1 MTKNECRKCIQKERN
16 NNNMRI
22 GIIGT
27 GRIAARFADT
37 ALTGVD
43 SAYISCVYNPRE
55 ESAVR
60 FIQQHN
66 IQACTTDWDEFVDN
80 IDAAYVA
87 SPHETH
93 YEYSRKLLLKGKHV
107 LCEKP
112 AALMKK
118 QVMEL
123 IDIAHDKGLVYMEA
137 IKTAYCPGYKALIQ
151 IAESGRIGRIVEVEA
166 AFSRLTP
173 LNTREYK
180 DEDCNGSFLEFG
192 SYTLLPV
199 LRLLGCEYDDVTFR
213 TVRAQNGVDA
223 YTKAFIEYKD
233 RDKTGC
239 VDKTAIV
246 KTGLAAKTEGQLVIT
261 GTNGYILA
269 KSPWWLT
276 KEFEVRYEDPGK
288 IERYKFEYE
297 GTGLCYEV
305 REFLSRIKY
314 ADANNE
320 TCIYSGSEDIS
331 IAMAG
336 IIEQFTN
343 WNTPLYKDMHNQ
355 FLKTG
360 KNKAM
365 PKIWAHRGCC
375 TLYPENTLEA
385 FNAAAMLEG
394 LTGIELDIQLTADG
408 EMVVFHDENLK
419 RVTHIDRN
427 VRSCTLAEIKSI
439 AIPANDGKYCNI
451 PTLEEVLVMMKPYC
465 ESRGILINIELK
477 TSVIRYDGIESKAY
491 ELVRKYG
498 MEQYIVWSSFLAE
511 SVDIIKRI
519 DSNAK
524 TAVLAMSL
532 EECISMARATHA
544 DALHPY
550 IGGLVYA
557 LPQDM
562 QGMPVRAWNGDEPF
576 FNDGRP
582 LKEAHLEEY
591 RYYGATDIF
600 TNIPERYV

>member
-1 MTKNECRKCIQKERN
+1 
-16 NNNMRI
+16 MRI

-37 ALTGVD
+37 ALTGIE
-43 SAYISCVYNPRE
+43 STYISCVYNPRE
-55 ESAVR
+55 ESALR

-66 IQACTTDWDEFVDN
+66 IQACTADWDEFVDN

-93 YEYSRKLLLKGKHV
+93 YEYSRKLLLSGKHV

-112 AALMKK
+112 AALKK
-118 QVMEL
+118 EQVREL
-123 IDIAHDKGLVYMEA
+123 IDIAQNNQLVYMEA
-137 IKTAYCPGYKALIQ
+137 LKTAYCPGYKALIQ

-180 DEDCNGSFLEFG
+180 DDDCNGSFLEFG

-199 LRLLGCEYDDVTFR
+199 LTLLGCEYDDVTFR

-233 RDKTGC
+233 EYI
-239 VDKTAIV
+239 DKTAIV
-246 KTGLAAKTEGQLVIT
+246 KTGLGAKTEGQLVVT

-276 KEFEVRYEDPGK
+276 KEFEVRYENPGK
-288 IERYKFEYE
+288 IERYRFGYE

-305 REFLSRIKY
+305 REFVHRIK
-314 ADANNE
+314 NNDKK
-320 TCIYSGSEDIS
+320 TVDISDNIS

-336 IIEQFTN
+336 VMERFTD
-343 WNTPLYKDMHNQ
+343 WNTPIYKDRHDQ
-355 FLKTG
+355 FLATG

-365 PKIWAHRGCC
+365 PKIWANRGCC

-385 FNAAAMLEG
+385 FRAAAELDG
-394 LTGIELDIQLTADG
+394 ITGIELDIQLTSDG
-408 EMVVFHDENLK
+408 EMVVFHDENLR

-427 VRSCTLAEIKSI
+427 VRGCTLAEIKNI
-439 AIPANDGKYCNI
+439 AIPANDGKYCSI

-491 ELVRKYG
+491 EIVRKYG

-511 SVDIIKRI
+511 SVDIIKKI
-519 DSNAK
+519 DRDAK
-524 TAVLAMSL
+524 TAVLAMSI
-532 EECISMARATHA
+532 EECISMARDTAA

>member
-1 MTKNECRKCIQKERN
+1 
-16 NNNMRI
+16 MRI

-37 ALTGVD
+37 ALTGIE
-43 SAYISCVYNPRE
+43 STYISCVYNPRE

-66 IQACTTDWDEFVDN
+66 IQACTADWDEFVDN

-93 YEYSRKLLLKGKHV
+93 YEYSRKLLLSGKHV

-112 AALMKK
+112 AALKK
-118 QVMEL
+118 EQVREL
-123 IDIAHDKGLVYMEA
+123 IDIAQNNQLVYMEA
-137 IKTAYCPGYKALIQ
+137 LKTAYCPGYKALIK

-180 DEDCNGSFLEFG
+180 DDDCNGSFFEFG

-199 LRLLGCEYDDVTFR
+199 LTLLGCEYDDVTFR

-233 RDKTGC
+233 EYI
-239 VDKTAIV
+239 DKTAIV
-246 KTGLAAKTEGQLVIT
+246 KTGLGAKTEGQLVVT

-276 KEFEVRYEDPGK
+276 KEFEVRYENPGK
-288 IERYKFEYE
+288 IERYRFGYE

-305 REFLSRIKY
+305 REFVHRIK
-314 ADANNE
+314 NNDKK
-320 TCIYSGSEDIS
+320 TVDISDNIS

-336 IIEQFTN
+336 VMERFTD
-343 WNTPLYKDMHNQ
+343 WNTPIYKDRHNQ
-355 FLKTG
+355 FLATG

-385 FNAAAMLEG
+385 FRAAAELDG
-394 LTGIELDIQLTADG
+394 ITGIELDIQLTSDG
-408 EMVVFHDENLK
+408 EMVVFHDENLR

-427 VRSCTLAEIKSI
+427 VRGCTLAEIKNI
-439 AIPANDGKYCNI
+439 AIPANDGKYCSI

-491 ELVRKYG
+491 EIVRKYG

-511 SVDIIKRI
+511 SVDIIKKI
-519 DSNAK
+519 DRDAK
-524 TAVLAMSL
+524 TAVLAMSI
-532 EECISMARATHA
+532 EECISMARDTAA

-600 TNIPERYV
+600 TNIPEKYV

>member
-1 MTKNECRKCIQKERN
+1 MV
-16 NNNMRI
+16 NMRI

-37 ALTGVD
+37 ALTGIE
-43 SAYISCVYNPRE
+43 STYISCVYNPRE
-55 ESAVR
+55 ESALR

-66 IQACTTDWDEFVDN
+66 IQACTADWDEFVDN

-93 YEYSRKLLLKGKHV
+93 YEYSRKLLLSRKHV

-112 AALMKK
+112 AALKK
-118 QVMEL
+118 EQVREL
-123 IDIAHDKGLVYMEA
+123 IDIAQNNQLVYMEA
-137 IKTAYCPGYKALIQ
+137 LKTAYCPGYKALIQ

-180 DEDCNGSFLEFG
+180 DDDCNGSFLEFG

-199 LRLLGCEYDDVTFR
+199 LTLLGCEYDDVTFR

-233 RDKTGC
+233 EYI
-239 VDKTAIV
+239 DKTAIV
-246 KTGLAAKTEGQLVIT
+246 KTGLGAKTEGQLVVT

-276 KEFEVRYEDPGK
+276 KEFEVRYENPGK
-288 IERYKFEYE
+288 IERYRFGYE

-305 REFLSRIKY
+305 REFVHRIKN
-314 ADANNE
+314 DDKKTVDISDN
-320 TCIYSGSEDIS
+320 IS

-336 IIEQFTN
+336 VMERFTD
-343 WNTPLYKDMHNQ
+343 WNTPIYKDRHDQ
-355 FLKTG
+355 FLATG

-385 FNAAAMLEG
+385 FRAAAELDG
-394 LTGIELDIQLTADG
+394 ITGIELDIQLTSDG
-408 EMVVFHDENLK
+408 EMVVFHDENLR

-427 VRSCTLAEIKSI
+427 VRGCTLAEIKNI
-439 AIPANDGKYCNI
+439 AIPANDGKYCSI

-477 TSVIRYDGIESKAY
+477 TSIIRYDGIESKAY
-491 ELVRKYG
+491 EIVRKYG

-511 SVDIIKRI
+511 SVDIIKKI
-519 DSNAK
+519 DRDAK
-524 TAVLAMSL
+524 TAVLAMSI
-532 EECISMARATHA
+532 EECISMARDTAA

>member
-1 MTKNECRKCIQKERN
+1 
-16 NNNMRI
+16 MRI

-37 ALTGVD
+37 ALTGIE
-43 SAYISCVYNPRE
+43 STYISCVYNPRE

-66 IQACTTDWDEFVDN
+66 IQACTADWDEFVDN

-93 YEYSRKLLLKGKHV
+93 YEYSRKLLLSGKHV

-112 AALMKK
+112 ATLKK
-118 QVMEL
+118 EQVREL
-123 IDIAHDKGLVYMEA
+123 IDIAQNNQLVYMEA
-137 IKTAYCPGYKALIQ
+137 LKTAYCPGYKALIQ

-180 DEDCNGSFLEFG
+180 DDDCNGSFLEFG

-199 LRLLGCEYDDVTFR
+199 LTLLGCEYDDVTFR

-233 RDKTGC
+233 EYI
-239 VDKTAIV
+239 DKTAIV
-246 KTGLAAKTEGQLVIT
+246 KTGLGAKTEGQLVVT

-276 KEFEVRYEDPGK
+276 KEFEVRYENPGK
-288 IERYKFEYE
+288 IERYRFGYE

-305 REFLSRIKY
+305 REFVHRIK
-314 ADANNE
+314 NNDKK
-320 TCIYSGSEDIS
+320 TVDISDNIS

-336 IIEQFTN
+336 VMERFTD
-343 WNTPLYKDMHNQ
+343 WNTPIYKDRHDQ
-355 FLKTG
+355 FLATG

-385 FNAAAMLEG
+385 FRAAAELDG
-394 LTGIELDIQLTADG
+394 ITGIELDIQLTSDG
-408 EMVVFHDENLK
+408 EMVVFHDENLR

-427 VRSCTLAEIKSI
+427 VRGCMLAEIKNI
-439 AIPANDGKYCNI
+439 AIPANDGKYCSI

-477 TSVIRYDGIESKAY
+477 TSIIRYDGIESKAY
-491 ELVRKYG
+491 EIVRKYG

-511 SVDIIKRI
+511 SVDIIKKI
-519 DSNAK
+519 DRDAK
-524 TAVLAMSL
+524 TAVLAMSI
-532 EECISMARATHA
+532 EECISMARDTAA

-600 TNIPERYV
+600 TNIPEKYV

>member
-1 MTKNECRKCIQKERN
+1 
-16 NNNMRI
+16 MRI

-37 ALTGVD
+37 ALTGIE
-43 SAYISCVYNPRE
+43 STYISCVYNPRE
-55 ESAVR
+55 ESALR

-66 IQACTTDWDEFVDN
+66 IQACTADWDEFVDN

-93 YEYSRKLLLKGKHV
+93 YEYSRKLLLSGKHV

-112 AALMKK
+112 AALKK
-118 QVMEL
+118 EQVREL
-123 IDIAHDKGLVYMEA
+123 IDIAQNNQLVYMEA
-137 IKTAYCPGYKALIQ
+137 LKTAYCPGYKALIQ

-180 DEDCNGSFLEFG
+180 DDDCNGSFLEFG

-199 LRLLGCEYDDVTFR
+199 LTLLGCEYDDVTFR

-233 RDKTGC
+233 EYI
-239 VDKTAIV
+239 DKTAIV
-246 KTGLAAKTEGQLVIT
+246 KTGLGAKTEGQLVVT

-276 KEFEVRYEDPGK
+276 KEFEVRYENPGK
-288 IERYKFEYE
+288 IERYRFGYE

-305 REFLSRIKY
+305 REFVHRIK
-314 ADANNE
+314 NNDKK
-320 TCIYSGSEDIS
+320 TVDIYDNIS
-331 IAMAG
+331 IAMA
-336 IIEQFTN
+336 EVMERFTD
-343 WNTPLYKDMHNQ
+343 WNTPIYKDRHDQ
-355 FLKTG
+355 FLATG

-385 FNAAAMLEG
+385 FRAAAELDG
-394 LTGIELDIQLTADG
+394 ITGIELDIQLTSDG
-408 EMVVFHDENLK
+408 EMVVFRDENLR

-427 VRSCTLAEIKSI
+427 VRGCTLAEIKNI
-439 AIPANDGKYCNI
+439 AIPANDGKYCSI

-491 ELVRKYG
+491 EIVRKYG

-511 SVDIIKRI
+511 SVDIMKKI
-519 DSNAK
+519 DRDAK
-524 TAVLAMSL
+524 TAVLAMSI
-532 EECISMARATHA
+532 EECISMARDTAA

-550 IGGLVYA
+550 IGGLVYT

-600 TNIPERYV
+600 TNMPEKYV

>member
-1 MTKNECRKCIQKERN
+1 
-16 NNNMRI
+16 MRI

-37 ALTGVD
+37 ALTGIE
-43 SAYISCVYNPRE
+43 STYISCVYNPRE

-66 IQACTTDWDEFVDN
+66 IQACTADWDEFVDN

-93 YEYSRKLLLKGKHV
+93 YEYSRKLLLSGKHV

-112 AALMKK
+112 AALKK
-118 QVMEL
+118 EQVREL
-123 IDIAHDKGLVYMEA
+123 IDIAQNNQLVYMEA
-137 IKTAYCPGYKALIQ
+137 LKTAYCPGYKALIK

-180 DEDCNGSFLEFG
+180 DDDCNGSFLEFG

-199 LRLLGCEYDDVTFR
+199 LTLLGCEYDDVTFR

-233 RDKTGC
+233 EYI
-239 VDKTAIV
+239 DKTAIV
-246 KTGLAAKTEGQLVIT
+246 KTGLGAKTEGQLVVT

-276 KEFEVRYEDPGK
+276 KEFEVRYENPGK
-288 IERYKFEYE
+288 IERYRFGYE

-305 REFLSRIKY
+305 REFVHRIK
-314 ADANNE
+314 NNDKK
-320 TCIYSGSEDIS
+320 TVDISDNIS

-336 IIEQFTN
+336 VMERFTD
-343 WNTPLYKDMHNQ
+343 WNTPIYKDRHDQ
-355 FLKTG
+355 FLATG

-365 PKIWAHRGCC
+365 PKIWAYRGCC

-385 FNAAAMLEG
+385 FRAAAELDG
-394 LTGIELDIQLTADG
+394 ITGIELDIQLTSDG
-408 EMVVFHDENLK
+408 EMVVFHDENLR

-427 VRSCTLAEIKSI
+427 VRGCTLAEIKNI
-439 AIPANDGKYCNI
+439 AIPANDGKYCSI

-477 TSVIRYDGIESKAY
+477 TSIIRYDGIESKAY
-491 ELVRKYG
+491 EIVRKYG

-511 SVDIIKRI
+511 SVDIIKKI
-519 DSNAK
+519 DRDAK
-524 TAVLAMSL
+524 TAVLAMSI
-532 EECISMARATHA
+532 EECISMARDTAA

>member
-1 MTKNECRKCIQKERN
+1 
-16 NNNMRI
+16 MRI

-37 ALTGVD
+37 ALTGIE
-43 SAYISCVYNPRE
+43 STYISCVYNPRE

-66 IQACTTDWDEFVDN
+66 IQACTADWDEFVDN

-93 YEYSRKLLLKGKHV
+93 YEYSRKLLLSGKHV

-112 AALMKK
+112 AALKK
-118 QVMEL
+118 EQVREL
-123 IDIAHDKGLVYMEA
+123 IDIAQNNQLVYMEA
-137 IKTAYCPGYKALIQ
+137 LKTAYCPGYKALIQ

-180 DEDCNGSFLEFG
+180 DDDCNGSFLEFG

-199 LRLLGCEYDDVTFR
+199 LTLLGCEYDDVTFR

-233 RDKTGC
+233 EYI
-239 VDKTAIV
+239 DKTAIV
-246 KTGLAAKTEGQLVIT
+246 KTGLGAKTEGQLVVT

-276 KEFEVRYEDPGK
+276 KEFEVRYENPGK
-288 IERYKFEYE
+288 IERYRFGYE

-305 REFLSRIKY
+305 REFVHRIK
-314 ADANNE
+314 NNDKK
-320 TCIYSGSEDIS
+320 TVDISDNIS

-336 IIEQFTN
+336 VMERFTD
-343 WNTPLYKDMHNQ
+343 WNTPIYKDRHDQ
-355 FLKTG
+355 FLATG

-385 FNAAAMLEG
+385 FRAAAELDG
-394 LTGIELDIQLTADG
+394 ITGIELVIQLTSDG
-408 EMVVFHDENLK
+408 EMVVFHDENLR

-427 VRSCTLAEIKSI
+427 VRGCTLAEIKNI
-439 AIPANDGKYCNI
+439 AIPANDGKYCSI

-491 ELVRKYG
+491 EIVRKYG

-511 SVDIIKRI
+511 SVDIMKKI
-519 DSNAK
+519 DRDAK
-524 TAVLAMSL
+524 TAVLAMSI
-532 EECISMARATHA
+532 EECISMARDTAA

-550 IGGLVYA
+550 IGGLVYT

-600 TNIPERYV
+600 TNMPEKYV

>member
-1 MTKNECRKCIQKERN
+1 MV
-16 NNNMRI
+16 NMRI

-37 ALTGVD
+37 ALTGIE
-43 SAYISCVYNPRE
+43 STYISCVYNPRE

-66 IQACTTDWDEFVDN
+66 IQACTADWDEFVDN

-93 YEYSRKLLLKGKHV
+93 YEYSRKLLLSGKHV

-112 AALMKK
+112 AALKK
-118 QVMEL
+118 EQVREL
-123 IDIAHDKGLVYMEA
+123 IYIAQNNQLVYMEA
-137 IKTAYCPGYKALIQ
+137 LKTAYCPGYKALIQ

-180 DEDCNGSFLEFG
+180 DDDCNGSFLEFG

-199 LRLLGCEYDDVTFR
+199 LTLLGCEYDDVTFR

-233 RDKTGC
+233 EYI
-239 VDKTAIV
+239 DKTAIV
-246 KTGLAAKTEGQLVIT
+246 KTGLGAKTEGQLVVT

-276 KEFEVRYEDPGK
+276 KEFEVRYENPGK
-288 IERYKFEYE
+288 IERYRFGYE

-305 REFLSRIKY
+305 REFVHRIK
-314 ADANNE
+314 NNDKK
-320 TCIYSGSEDIS
+320 TVDISDNIS

-336 IIEQFTN
+336 VMERFTD
-343 WNTPLYKDMHNQ
+343 WNTPIYKDRHDQ
-355 FLKTG
+355 FLATG

-385 FNAAAMLEG
+385 FIAAAELDG
-394 LTGIELDIQLTADG
+394 ITGIELDIQLTSDG
-408 EMVVFHDENLK
+408 EMVVFRDENLR

-427 VRSCTLAEIKSI
+427 VRGCTLAEIKNI
-439 AIPANDGKYCNI
+439 AIPANDGKYCSI

-491 ELVRKYG
+491 EIVRKYG

-511 SVDIIKRI
+511 SVDIIKKI
-519 DSNAK
+519 DRDAK
-524 TAVLAMSL
+524 TAVLAMSI
-532 EECISMARATHA
+532 EECISMARDTAA

>member
-1 MTKNECRKCIQKERN
+1 MV
-16 NNNMRI
+16 NMRI

-37 ALTGVD
+37 ALTGIE
-43 SAYISCVYNPRE
+43 STYISCVYNPRE

-66 IQACTTDWDEFVDN
+66 IQACTADWDEFVDN

-93 YEYSRKLLLKGKHV
+93 YEYSRKLLLSGKHV

-112 AALMKK
+112 AALKK
-118 QVMEL
+118 EQVREL
-123 IDIAHDKGLVYMEA
+123 IDIAQNNQLVYMEA
-137 IKTAYCPGYKALIQ
+137 LKTAYCPGYKALIQ

-180 DEDCNGSFLEFG
+180 DDDCNGSFLEFG

-199 LRLLGCEYDDVTFR
+199 LTLLGCEYDDVTFR

-233 RDKTGC
+233 EYI
-239 VDKTAIV
+239 DKTAIV
-246 KTGLAAKTEGQLVIT
+246 KTGLGAKTEGQLVVT

-276 KEFEVRYEDPGK
+276 KEFEVRYENPGK
-288 IERYKFEYE
+288 IERYRFGYE

-305 REFLSRIKY
+305 REFVHRIK
-314 ADANNE
+314 NNDKK
-320 TCIYSGSEDIS
+320 TVDISDNIS

-336 IIEQFTN
+336 VMERFTD
-343 WNTPLYKDMHNQ
+343 WNTPIYKDRHNQ
-355 FLKTG
+355 FLATG

-385 FNAAAMLEG
+385 FRAAAELDG
-394 LTGIELDIQLTADG
+394 ITGIELDIQLTSDG
-408 EMVVFHDENLK
+408 EMVVFHDENLR

-427 VRSCTLAEIKSI
+427 VRGCTLAEIKNI
-439 AIPANDGKYCNI
+439 AIPANDGKYCSI

-491 ELVRKYG
+491 EIVRKYG

-511 SVDIIKRI
+511 SVDIIKKI
-519 DSNAK
+519 DRDAK
-524 TAVLAMSL
+524 TAVLAMSI
-532 EECISMARATHA
+532 EECISMARDTAA

-600 TNIPERYV
+600 TNIPEKYV

>member
-1 MTKNECRKCIQKERN
+1 
-16 NNNMRI
+16 MRI

-37 ALTGVD
+37 ALTGIE
-43 SAYISCVYNPRE
+43 STYISCVYNPRE
-55 ESAVR
+55 ESALR

-66 IQACTTDWDEFVDN
+66 IQACTADWDEFVDN

-93 YEYSRKLLLKGKHV
+93 YEYSRKLLLSGKHV

-112 AALMKK
+112 AALKK
-118 QVMEL
+118 EQVREL
-123 IDIAHDKGLVYMEA
+123 IDIAQNNQLVYMEA
-137 IKTAYCPGYKALIQ
+137 LKTAYCPGYKALIQ

-180 DEDCNGSFLEFG
+180 DDDCNGSFLEFG

-199 LRLLGCEYDDVTFR
+199 LTLLGCEYDDVTFR

-233 RDKTGC
+233 EYI
-239 VDKTAIV
+239 DKTAIV
-246 KTGLAAKTEGQLVIT
+246 KTGLGAKTEGQLVVT

-276 KEFEVRYEDPGK
+276 KEFEVRYENPGK
-288 IERYKFEYE
+288 IERYRFGYE

-305 REFLSRIKY
+305 REFVHRIK
-314 ADANNE
+314 NNDKK
-320 TCIYSGSEDIS
+320 TVDISDNIS

-336 IIEQFTN
+336 VMERFTD
-343 WNTPLYKDMHNQ
+343 WNTPIYKDRHDQ
-355 FLKTG
+355 FLATG

-385 FNAAAMLEG
+385 FIAAAELDG
-394 LTGIELDIQLTADG
+394 ITGIELDIQLTSDG
-408 EMVVFHDENLK
+408 EMVVFHDENLR

-427 VRSCTLAEIKSI
+427 VRGCTLAEIKNI
-439 AIPANDGKYCNI
+439 AIPANDGKYCSI

-491 ELVRKYG
+491 EIVRKYG

-511 SVDIIKRI
+511 SVDIIKKI
-519 DSNAK
+519 DRDAK
-524 TAVLAMSL
+524 TAVLAMSI
-532 EECISMARATHA
+532 EECISMARDTAA

-582 LKEAHLEEY
+582 LKEAHLEKY

>member
-1 MTKNECRKCIQKERN
+1 
-16 NNNMRI
+16 MRI

-37 ALTGVD
+37 ALTGIE
-43 SAYISCVYNPRE
+43 STYISCVYNPRE

-66 IQACTTDWDEFVDN
+66 IQACTADWDEFVDN

-93 YEYSRKLLLKGKHV
+93 YEYSRKLLLSGKHV

-112 AALMKK
+112 AALKK
-118 QVMEL
+118 EQVREL
-123 IDIAHDKGLVYMEA
+123 IDIAQNNQLVYMEA
-137 IKTAYCPGYKALIQ
+137 LKTAYCPGYKALIK

-180 DEDCNGSFLEFG
+180 DDDCNGSFLEFG

-199 LRLLGCEYDDVTFR
+199 LTLLGCEYDDVTFR

-233 RDKTGC
+233 EYI
-239 VDKTAIV
+239 DKTAIV
-246 KTGLAAKTEGQLVIT
+246 KTGLGAKTEGQLVVT

-276 KEFEVRYEDPGK
+276 KEFEVRYENPGK
-288 IERYKFEYE
+288 IERYRFGYE

-305 REFLSRIKY
+305 REFVHRIK
-314 ADANNE
+314 NNDKK
-320 TCIYSGSEDIS
+320 TVDISDNIS

-336 IIEQFTN
+336 VMERFTD
-343 WNTPLYKDMHNQ
+343 WNTPIYKDRHDQ
-355 FLKTG
+355 FLATG

-385 FNAAAMLEG
+385 FRAAAELDG
-394 LTGIELDIQLTADG
+394 ITGIELDIQLTSDG
-408 EMVVFHDENLK
+408 EMVVFHDENLR

-427 VRSCTLAEIKSI
+427 VRGCTLAEIKNI
-439 AIPANDGKYCNI
+439 AIPANDGKYCSI

-477 TSVIRYDGIESKAY
+477 TSIIRYDGIESKAY
-491 ELVRKYG
+491 EIVRKYG

-511 SVDIIKRI
+511 SVDIIKKI
-519 DSNAK
+519 DRDAK
-524 TAVLAMSL
+524 TAVLAMSI
-532 EECISMARATHA
+532 EECISMARDTAA

>member
-1 MTKNECRKCIQKERN
+1 
-16 NNNMRI
+16 MRI

-37 ALTGVD
+37 ALTGIE
-43 SAYISCVYNPRE
+43 STYISCVYNPRE
-55 ESAVR
+55 ESALR

-66 IQACTTDWDEFVDN
+66 IQACTADWDEFVDN

-93 YEYSRKLLLKGKHV
+93 YEYSRKLLLSGKHV

-112 AALMKK
+112 AALKK
-118 QVMEL
+118 EQVREL
-123 IDIAHDKGLVYMEA
+123 IDIAQNNQLVYMEA
-137 IKTAYCPGYKALIQ
+137 LKTAYCPGYKALIQ

-180 DEDCNGSFLEFG
+180 DDDCNGSFLEFG

-199 LRLLGCEYDDVTFR
+199 LTLLGCEYDDVTFR

-233 RDKTGC
+233 EYI
-239 VDKTAIV
+239 DKTAIV
-246 KTGLAAKTEGQLVIT
+246 KTGLGAKTEGQLVVT

-276 KEFEVRYEDPGK
+276 KEFEVRYENPGK
-288 IERYKFEYE
+288 IERYRFGYE

-305 REFLSRIKY
+305 REFVHRIK
-314 ADANNE
+314 NNDKK
-320 TCIYSGSEDIS
+320 TVDIYDNIS
-331 IAMAG
+331 IAMA
-336 IIEQFTN
+336 EVMERFTD
-343 WNTPLYKDMHNQ
+343 WNTPIYKDRHDQ
-355 FLKTG
+355 FLATG

-365 PKIWAHRGCC
+365 PKIWANRGCC

-385 FNAAAMLEG
+385 FRAAAELDG
-394 LTGIELDIQLTADG
+394 ITGIELDIQLTSDG
-408 EMVVFHDENLK
+408 EMVVFHDENLR

-427 VRSCTLAEIKSI
+427 VRGCTLAEIKNI
-439 AIPANDGKYCNI
+439 AIPANDGKYCSI

-491 ELVRKYG
+491 EIVRKYG

-511 SVDIIKRI
+511 SVDIMKKI
-519 DSNAK
+519 DRDAK
-524 TAVLAMSL
+524 TAVLAMSI
-532 EECISMARATHA
+532 EECISMARDTAA

-550 IGGLVYA
+550 IGGLVYT

-600 TNIPERYV
+600 TNMPEKYV

>member
-1 MTKNECRKCIQKERN
+1 
-16 NNNMRI
+16 MRI

-37 ALTGVD
+37 ALTGVE
-43 SAYISCVYNPRE
+43 SIYISCVYNPRE
-55 ESAVR
+55 ESALR

-66 IQACTTDWDEFVDN
+66 IQACTADWDEFVDN

-93 YEYSRKLLLKGKHV
+93 YEYSRKLLLSGKHV

-112 AALMKK
+112 AALKK
-118 QVMEL
+118 EQVREL
-123 IDIAHDKGLVYMEA
+123 IDIAQNNQLVYMEA
-137 IKTAYCPGYKALIQ
+137 LKTAYCPGYKALIK

-180 DEDCNGSFLEFG
+180 DDDCNGSFLEFG

-199 LRLLGCEYDDVTFR
+199 LTLLGCEYDDVTFR

-233 RDKTGC
+233 EYI
-239 VDKTAIV
+239 DKTAIV
-246 KTGLAAKTEGQLVIT
+246 KTGLGAKTEGQLVVT

-276 KEFEVRYEDPGK
+276 KEFEVRYENPGK
-288 IERYKFEYE
+288 IERYRFGYE

-305 REFLSRIKY
+305 REFVHRIK
-314 ADANNE
+314 NNDKK
-320 TCIYSGSEDIS
+320 TVDIFDNIS

-336 IIEQFTN
+336 VMERFTD
-343 WNTPLYKDMHNQ
+343 WNTPIYKDRHDQ
-355 FLKTG
+355 FLATG

-385 FNAAAMLEG
+385 FRAAAELDG
-394 LTGIELDIQLTADG
+394 ITGIELDIQLTSDG
-408 EMVVFHDENLK
+408 EMVVFHDENLR

-427 VRSCTLAEIKSI
+427 VRGCTLAEIKNI
-439 AIPANDGKYCNI
+439 AIPANDGKYCSI

-477 TSVIRYDGIESKAY
+477 TSIIRYDGIESKAY
-491 ELVRKYG
+491 EIVRKYG

-511 SVDIIKRI
+511 SVDIIKKI
-519 DSNAK
+519 DRDAK
-524 TAVLAMSL
+524 TAVLAMSI
-532 EECISMARATHA
+532 EECISMARDTAA

-600 TNIPERYV
+600 TNIPEKYV

>member
-1 MTKNECRKCIQKERN
+1 
-16 NNNMRI
+16 MRI

-37 ALTGVD
+37 ALTGVE
-43 SAYISCVYNPRE
+43 SIYISCVYNPRE
-55 ESAVR
+55 ESALR

-66 IQACTTDWDEFVDN
+66 IQACTADWDEFVDN

-93 YEYSRKLLLKGKHV
+93 YEYSRKLLLSGKHV

-112 AALMKK
+112 AALKK
-118 QVMEL
+118 EQVREL
-123 IDIAHDKGLVYMEA
+123 IDIAQNNQLVYMEA
-137 IKTAYCPGYKALIQ
+137 LKTAYCPGYKALIK

-180 DEDCNGSFLEFG
+180 DDDCNGSFLEFG

-199 LRLLGCEYDDVTFR
+199 LTLLGCEYDDVTFR

-233 RDKTGC
+233 EYI
-239 VDKTAIV
+239 DKTAIV
-246 KTGLAAKTEGQLVIT
+246 KTGLGAKTEGQLVVT

-276 KEFEVRYEDPGK
+276 KEFEVRYENPGK
-288 IERYKFEYE
+288 IERYRFGYE

-305 REFLSRIKY
+305 REFVHRIK
-314 ADANNE
+314 NNDKK
-320 TCIYSGSEDIS
+320 TVDISDNIS

-336 IIEQFTN
+336 VMERFTD
-343 WNTPLYKDMHNQ
+343 WNTPIYKDRHDQ
-355 FLKTG
+355 FLATG

-385 FNAAAMLEG
+385 FRAAAELDG
-394 LTGIELDIQLTADG
+394 ITGIELDIQLTSDG
-408 EMVVFHDENLK
+408 EMVVFHDENLR

-427 VRSCTLAEIKSI
+427 VRGCTLVEIKNI
-439 AIPANDGKYCNI
+439 AIPANDGKYCSI

-491 ELVRKYG
+491 EIVRKYG

-511 SVDIIKRI
+511 SVDIIKKI
-519 DSNAK
+519 DRDAK
-524 TAVLAMSL
+524 TAVLAMSI
-532 EECISMARATHA
+532 EECISMARDTAA

>member
-1 MTKNECRKCIQKERN
+1 
-16 NNNMRI
+16 MRI

-37 ALTGVD
+37 ALTGIE
-43 SAYISCVYNPRE
+43 STYISCVYNPRE
-55 ESAVR
+55 ESALM

-66 IQACTTDWDEFVDN
+66 IQACTADWDEFVDN

-93 YEYSRKLLLKGKHV
+93 YEYSRKLLLSRKHV

-112 AALMKK
+112 AALKK
-118 QVMEL
+118 EQVREL
-123 IDIAHDKGLVYMEA
+123 IDIAQNNQLVYMEA
-137 IKTAYCPGYKALIQ
+137 LKTAYCPGYKALIQ

-180 DEDCNGSFLEFG
+180 DDDCNGSFLEFG

-199 LRLLGCEYDDVTFR
+199 LTLLGCEYDDVTFR
-213 TVRAQNGVDA
+213 TVRAQNGVDT

-233 RDKTGC
+233 EYI
-239 VDKTAIV
+239 DKTAIV
-246 KTGLAAKTEGQLVIT
+246 KTGLGAKTEGQLVVT

-276 KEFEVRYEDPGK
+276 KEFEVRYENPGK
-288 IERYKFEYE
+288 IEQYRFGYE

-305 REFLSRIKY
+305 REFVHRIK
-314 ADANNE
+314 NNDKK
-320 TCIYSGSEDIS
+320 TVDISDNIS

-336 IIEQFTN
+336 VMERFTD
-343 WNTPLYKDMHNQ
+343 WNTPIYKDRHDQ
-355 FLKTG
+355 FLATG

-385 FNAAAMLEG
+385 FIAAAELDG
-394 LTGIELDIQLTADG
+394 ITGIELDIQLTSDG
-408 EMVVFHDENLK
+408 EMVVFNDENLR

-427 VRSCTLAEIKSI
+427 VRGCTLAEIKNI
-439 AIPANDGKYCNI
+439 AIPANDGKYCSI

-491 ELVRKYG
+491 EIVRKYG

-511 SVDIIKRI
+511 SVDIIKKI
-519 DSNAK
+519 DQDAK
-524 TAVLAMSL
+524 TAVLAMSI
-532 EECISMARATHA
+532 EECISMARDTAA

-600 TNIPERYV
+600 TNIPEKYV

>member
-1 MTKNECRKCIQKERN
+1 
-16 NNNMRI
+16 MRI

-37 ALTGVD
+37 ALTGIE
-43 SAYISCVYNPRE
+43 STYISCVYNPRE

-66 IQACTTDWDEFVDN
+66 IQACTADWDEFVDN

-93 YEYSRKLLLKGKHV
+93 YEYSRKLLLSGKHV

-112 AALMKK
+112 ATLKK
-118 QVMEL
+118 EQVREL
-123 IDIAHDKGLVYMEA
+123 IDIAQNNQLVYMEA
-137 IKTAYCPGYKALIQ
+137 LKTAYCPGYKALIQ

-180 DEDCNGSFLEFG
+180 DDDCNGSFLEFG

-199 LRLLGCEYDDVTFR
+199 LTLLGCEYDDVTFR

-233 RDKTGC
+233 EYI
-239 VDKTAIV
+239 DKTAIV
-246 KTGLAAKTEGQLVIT
+246 KTGLGAKTEGQLVVT

-276 KEFEVRYEDPGK
+276 KEFEVRYENPGK
-288 IERYKFEYE
+288 IERYRFGYE

-305 REFLSRIKY
+305 REFVHRIK
-314 ADANNE
+314 NNDKK
-320 TCIYSGSEDIS
+320 TVDISDNIS

-336 IIEQFTN
+336 VMERFTD
-343 WNTPLYKDMHNQ
+343 WNTPIYKDRHDQ
-355 FLKTG
+355 FLATG

-385 FNAAAMLEG
+385 FRAAAELDG
-394 LTGIELDIQLTADG
+394 ITGIELDIQLTSDG
-408 EMVVFHDENLK
+408 EMVVFHDENLR

-427 VRSCTLAEIKSI
+427 VRGCTLAEIKNI
-439 AIPANDGKYCNI
+439 AIPANDGKYCSI

-477 TSVIRYDGIESKAY
+477 TSIIRYDGIESKAY
-491 ELVRKYG
+491 EIVRKYG

-511 SVDIIKRI
+511 SVDIIKKI
-519 DSNAK
+519 DRDAK
-524 TAVLAMSL
+524 TAVLAMSI
-532 EECISMARATHA
+532 EECISMARDTAA

-600 TNIPERYV
+600 TNIPEKYV

>member
-1 MTKNECRKCIQKERN
+1 
-16 NNNMRI
+16 MRI

-37 ALTGVD
+37 ALTGIE
-43 SAYISCVYNPRE
+43 STYISCVYNPRE

-66 IQACTTDWDEFVDN
+66 IQACTADWDEFVDN

-93 YEYSRKLLLKGKHV
+93 YEYSRKLLLSGKHV

-112 AALMKK
+112 AALKK
-118 QVMEL
+118 EQVREL
-123 IDIAHDKGLVYMEA
+123 IDIAQNNQLVYMEA
-137 IKTAYCPGYKALIQ
+137 LKTAYCPGYKALIK

-180 DEDCNGSFLEFG
+180 DDDCNGSFLEFG

-199 LRLLGCEYDDVTFR
+199 LTLLGCEYDDVTFR

-233 RDKTGC
+233 EYI
-239 VDKTAIV
+239 DKTAIV
-246 KTGLAAKTEGQLVIT
+246 KTGLGAKTEGQLVVT

-276 KEFEVRYEDPGK
+276 KEFEVRYENPGK
-288 IERYKFEYE
+288 IERYRFGYE

-305 REFLSRIKY
+305 REFVHRIK
-314 ADANNE
+314 NNDKK
-320 TCIYSGSEDIS
+320 TVDISDNIS

-336 IIEQFTN
+336 VMERFTD
-343 WNTPLYKDMHNQ
+343 WNTPIYKDRHDQ
-355 FLKTG
+355 FLATG

-385 FNAAAMLEG
+385 FRAAAELDG
-394 LTGIELDIQLTADG
+394 ITGIELDIQLTSDG
-408 EMVVFHDENLK
+408 EMVVFHDENLR

-427 VRSCTLAEIKSI
+427 VRGCTLAEIKNI
-439 AIPANDGKYCNI
+439 AIPANDGKYCSI

-465 ESRGILINIELK
+465 ESRGILINIGLK

-491 ELVRKYG
+491 EIVRKYG

-511 SVDIIKRI
+511 SVDIIKKI
-519 DSNAK
+519 DRDAK
-524 TAVLAMSL
+524 TAVLAMSI
-532 EECISMARATHA
+532 EECISMARDTAA

>member
-1 MTKNECRKCIQKERN
+1 
-16 NNNMRI
+16 MRI

-37 ALTGVD
+37 ALTGIE
-43 SAYISCVYNPRE
+43 STYISCVYNPRE

-66 IQACTTDWDEFVDN
+66 IQACTADWDEFVDN

-93 YEYSRKLLLKGKHV
+93 YEYSRKLLLSGKHV

-112 AALMKK
+112 AALKK
-118 QVMEL
+118 EQVREL
-123 IDIAHDKGLVYMEA
+123 IDIAQNNQLVYMEA
-137 IKTAYCPGYKALIQ
+137 LKTAYCPGYKALIQ

-180 DEDCNGSFLEFG
+180 DDDCNGSFLEFG

-199 LRLLGCEYDDVTFR
+199 LTLLGCEYDDVTFR

-233 RDKTGC
+233 EYI
-239 VDKTAIV
+239 DKTAIV
-246 KTGLAAKTEGQLVIT
+246 KTGLGAKTEGQLVVT

-276 KEFEVRYEDPGK
+276 KEFEVRYENPGK
-288 IERYKFEYE
+288 IERYRFGYE

-305 REFLSRIKY
+305 REFVHRIK
-314 ADANNE
+314 NNDKK
-320 TCIYSGSEDIS
+320 TVDISDNIS

-336 IIEQFTN
+336 VMERFTD
-343 WNTPLYKDMHNQ
+343 WNTPIYKDRHDQ
-355 FLKTG
+355 FLATG

-385 FNAAAMLEG
+385 FIAAAELDG
-394 LTGIELDIQLTADG
+394 ITGIELDIQLTSDG
-408 EMVVFHDENLK
+408 EMVVFCDENLR

-427 VRSCTLAEIKSI
+427 VRGCTLAEIKNI
-439 AIPANDGKYCNI
+439 AIPANDGKYCSI

-491 ELVRKYG
+491 EIVRKYG

-511 SVDIIKRI
+511 SVDIIKKI
-519 DSNAK
+519 DRDAK
-524 TAVLAMSL
+524 TAVLAMSI
-532 EECISMARATHA
+532 EECISMARDTAA

>member
-1 MTKNECRKCIQKERN
+1 
-16 NNNMRI
+16 MRI

-37 ALTGVD
+37 ALTGIE
-43 SAYISCVYNPRE
+43 STYISCVYNPRE

-66 IQACTTDWDEFVDN
+66 IQACTADWDEFVDN

-93 YEYSRKLLLKGKHV
+93 YEYSRKLLLSGKHV

-112 AALMKK
+112 AALKK
-118 QVMEL
+118 EQVREL
-123 IDIAHDKGLVYMEA
+123 IDIAQNNQLVYMEA
-137 IKTAYCPGYKALIQ
+137 LKTAYCPGYKALIQ

-180 DEDCNGSFLEFG
+180 DDDCNGSFFEFG

-199 LRLLGCEYDDVTFR
+199 LTLLGCEYDDVTFR

-233 RDKTGC
+233 EYI
-239 VDKTAIV
+239 DKTAIV
-246 KTGLAAKTEGQLVIT
+246 KTGLGAKTEGQLVVT

-276 KEFEVRYEDPGK
+276 KEFEVRYENPGK
-288 IERYKFEYE
+288 IERYRFGYE

-305 REFLSRIKY
+305 REFVHRIK
-314 ADANNE
+314 NNDKK
-320 TCIYSGSEDIS
+320 TVDISDNIS

-336 IIEQFTN
+336 VMERFTD
-343 WNTPLYKDMHNQ
+343 WNTPIYKDRHNQ
-355 FLKTG
+355 FLATG

-385 FNAAAMLEG
+385 FRAAAELDG
-394 LTGIELDIQLTADG
+394 ITGIELDIQLTSDG
-408 EMVVFHDENLK
+408 EMVVFHDENLR

-427 VRSCTLAEIKSI
+427 VRGCTLAEIKNI
-439 AIPANDGKYCNI
+439 AIPANDGKYCSI

-491 ELVRKYG
+491 EIVRKYG

-511 SVDIIKRI
+511 SVDIIKKI
-519 DSNAK
+519 DRDAK
-524 TAVLAMSL
+524 TAVLAMSI
-532 EECISMARATHA
+532 EECISMARDTAA

-600 TNIPERYV
+600 TNIPEKYV

>member
-1 MTKNECRKCIQKERN
+1 MV
-16 NNNMRI
+16 NMRI

-37 ALTGVD
+37 ALTGIE
-43 SAYISCVYNPRE
+43 STYISCVYNPRE

-66 IQACTTDWDEFVDN
+66 IQACTADWDEFVDN

-93 YEYSRKLLLKGKHV
+93 YEYIRKLLLSGKHV

-112 AALMKK
+112 AALKK
-118 QVMEL
+118 EHVREL
-123 IDIAHDKGLVYMEA
+123 IDIAQNNQLVYMEA
-137 IKTAYCPGYKALIQ
+137 LKTAYCPGYKALIK

-180 DEDCNGSFLEFG
+180 DDDCNGSFLEFG

-199 LRLLGCEYDDVTFR
+199 LTLLGCEYDDVTFR
-213 TVRAQNGVDA
+213 TVRAQNGVDV

-233 RDKTGC
+233 EYI
-239 VDKTAIV
+239 DKTAIV
-246 KTGLAAKTEGQLVIT
+246 KTGLGAKTEGQLVVT

-276 KEFEVRYEDPGK
+276 KEFEVRYENPGK
-288 IERYKFEYE
+288 IERYRFGYE

-305 REFLSRIKY
+305 REFVHRIKNK
-314 ADANNE
+314 DKKTVDISDN
-320 TCIYSGSEDIS
+320 IS

-336 IIEQFTN
+336 VMERFTD
-343 WNTPLYKDMHNQ
+343 WNTPIYKDRHDQ
-355 FLKTG
+355 FLATG

-385 FNAAAMLEG
+385 FRAAAELDG
-394 LTGIELDIQLTADG
+394 ITGIELDIQLTSDG
-408 EMVVFHDENLK
+408 EMVVFHDENLR

-427 VRSCTLAEIKSI
+427 VRGCTLAEIKNI
-439 AIPANDGKYCNI
+439 AIPANDGKYCSI

-491 ELVRKYG
+491 EIVRKYG

-511 SVDIIKRI
+511 SVDIMKKI
-519 DSNAK
+519 DRDAK
-524 TAVLAMSL
+524 TAVLAMSI
-532 EECISMARATHA
+532 EECISMARDTAA

>member
-1 MTKNECRKCIQKERN
+1 
-16 NNNMRI
+16 MRI

-37 ALTGVD
+37 ALTGIE
-43 SAYISCVYNPRE
+43 STYISCVYNPRE
-55 ESAVR
+55 ESALR

-66 IQACTTDWDEFVDN
+66 IQACTADWDEFVDN

-93 YEYSRKLLLKGKHV
+93 YEYSRKLLLSGKHV

-112 AALMKK
+112 ATLKK
-118 QVMEL
+118 EQVREL
-123 IDIAHDKGLVYMEA
+123 IDIAQNNQLVYMEA
-137 IKTAYCPGYKALIQ
+137 LKTAYCPGYKALIQ

-180 DEDCNGSFLEFG
+180 DDDCNGSFLEFG

-199 LRLLGCEYDDVTFR
+199 LTLLGCEYDDVTFR

-233 RDKTGC
+233 EYI
-239 VDKTAIV
+239 DKTAIV
-246 KTGLAAKTEGQLVIT
+246 KTGLGAKTEGQLVVT

-276 KEFEVRYEDPGK
+276 KEFEVRYENPGK
-288 IERYKFEYE
+288 IERYRFGYE

-305 REFLSRIKY
+305 REFVHRIK
-314 ADANNE
+314 NNDKK
-320 TCIYSGSEDIS
+320 TVDISDNIS

-336 IIEQFTN
+336 VMERFTD
-343 WNTPLYKDMHNQ
+343 WNTPIYKDRHDQ
-355 FLKTG
+355 FLATG

-385 FNAAAMLEG
+385 FRAAAELDG
-394 LTGIELDIQLTADG
+394 ITGIELDIQLTSDG
-408 EMVVFHDENLK
+408 EMVVFHDENLR

-427 VRSCTLAEIKSI
+427 VRGCTLAEIKNI
-439 AIPANDGKYCNI
+439 AIPANDGKYCSI

-477 TSVIRYDGIESKAY
+477 TSIIRYDGIESKAY
-491 ELVRKYG
+491 EIVRKYG

-511 SVDIIKRI
+511 SVDIIKKI
-519 DSNAK
+519 DRDAK
-524 TAVLAMSL
+524 TAVFAMSI
-532 EECISMARATHA
+532 EECISMARDTAA

>member
-1 MTKNECRKCIQKERN
+1 
-16 NNNMRI
+16 MRI

-37 ALTGVD
+37 ALTGIE
-43 SAYISCVYNPRE
+43 STYISCVYNPRE

-66 IQACTTDWDEFVDN
+66 IQACTADWDEFVDN

-93 YEYSRKLLLKGKHV
+93 YEYSRKLLLSGKHV

-112 AALMKK
+112 AALKK
-118 QVMEL
+118 EHVREL
-123 IDIAHDKGLVYMEA
+123 IDIAQNNQLVYMEA
-137 IKTAYCPGYKALIQ
+137 LKTAYCPGYKALIK

-180 DEDCNGSFLEFG
+180 DDDCNGSFLEFG

-199 LRLLGCEYDDVTFR
+199 LTLLGCEYDDVTFR
-213 TVRAQNGVDA
+213 TVRAQNGVDV

-233 RDKTGC
+233 EYI
-239 VDKTAIV
+239 DKTAIV
-246 KTGLAAKTEGQLVIT
+246 KTGLGAKTEGQLVVT

-276 KEFEVRYEDPGK
+276 KEFEVRYENPGK
-288 IERYKFEYE
+288 IERYRFGYE

-305 REFLSRIKY
+305 REFVHRIKNK
-314 ADANNE
+314 DKKTVDISDN
-320 TCIYSGSEDIS
+320 IS

-336 IIEQFTN
+336 VMERFTD
-343 WNTPLYKDMHNQ
+343 WNTPIYKDRHDQ
-355 FLKTG
+355 FLATG

-385 FNAAAMLEG
+385 FRAAAELDG
-394 LTGIELDIQLTADG
+394 ITGIELDIQLTSDG
-408 EMVVFHDENLK
+408 EMVVFRDENLR

-427 VRSCTLAEIKSI
+427 VRGCTLAEIKNI
-439 AIPANDGKYCNI
+439 AIPANDGKYCSI

-491 ELVRKYG
+491 EIVRKYG

-511 SVDIIKRI
+511 SVDIMKKI
-519 DSNAK
+519 DRDAK
-524 TAVLAMSL
+524 TAVLAMSI
-532 EECISMARATHA
+532 EECISMARDTAA

>member
-1 MTKNECRKCIQKERN
+1 
-16 NNNMRI
+16 MRI

-37 ALTGVD
+37 ALTGIE
-43 SAYISCVYNPRE
+43 STYISCVYNPRE
-55 ESAVR
+55 ESALR

-66 IQACTTDWDEFVDN
+66 IQACTADWDEFVDN

-93 YEYSRKLLLKGKHV
+93 YEYSRKLLLSGKHV

-112 AALMKK
+112 ATLKK
-118 QVMEL
+118 EQVREL
-123 IDIAHDKGLVYMEA
+123 IDIAQNNQLVYMEA
-137 IKTAYCPGYKALIQ
+137 LKTAYCPGYKALIQ

-180 DEDCNGSFLEFG
+180 DDDCNGSFLEFG

-199 LRLLGCEYDDVTFR
+199 LTLLGCEYDDVTFR

-233 RDKTGC
+233 EYI
-239 VDKTAIV
+239 DKTAIV
-246 KTGLAAKTEGQLVIT
+246 RTGLGAKTEGQLVVT

-276 KEFEVRYEDPGK
+276 KEFEVRYENPGK
-288 IERYKFEYE
+288 IERYRFGYE

-305 REFLSRIKY
+305 REFVHRIK
-314 ADANNE
+314 NNDKK
-320 TCIYSGSEDIS
+320 TVDISDNIS

-336 IIEQFTN
+336 VMERFTD
-343 WNTPLYKDMHNQ
+343 WNTPIYKDRHDQ
-355 FLKTG
+355 FLATG

-385 FNAAAMLEG
+385 FRAAAELDG
-394 LTGIELDIQLTADG
+394 ITGIELDIQLTSDG
-408 EMVVFHDENLK
+408 EMVVFHDENLR

-427 VRSCTLAEIKSI
+427 VRGCTLAEIKNI
-439 AIPANDGKYCNI
+439 AIPANDGKYCSI

-477 TSVIRYDGIESKAY
+477 TSIIRYDGIESKAY
-491 ELVRKYG
+491 EIVRKYG

-511 SVDIIKRI
+511 SVDIIKKI
-519 DSNAK
+519 DRDAK
-524 TAVLAMSL
+524 TAVLAMSI
-532 EECISMARATHA
+532 EECISMARDTAA

-600 TNIPERYV
+600 TNIPEKYV

>member
-1 MTKNECRKCIQKERN
+1 
-16 NNNMRI
+16 MRI

-37 ALTGVD
+37 ALTGIE
-43 SAYISCVYNPRE
+43 STYISCVYNPRE
-55 ESAVR
+55 ESALR

-66 IQACTTDWDEFVDN
+66 IQACTADWDEFVDN

-93 YEYSRKLLLKGKHV
+93 YEYSRKLLLSGKHV

-112 AALMKK
+112 ATLKK
-118 QVMEL
+118 EQVREL
-123 IDIAHDKGLVYMEA
+123 IDIAQNNQLVYMEA
-137 IKTAYCPGYKALIQ
+137 LKTAYCPGYKALIQ

-180 DEDCNGSFLEFG
+180 DDDCNGSFLEFG

-199 LRLLGCEYDDVTFR
+199 LTLLGCEYDDVTFR

-233 RDKTGC
+233 EYI
-239 VDKTAIV
+239 DKTAIV
-246 KTGLAAKTEGQLVIT
+246 KTGLGAKTEGQLVVT

-276 KEFEVRYEDPGK
+276 KEFEVRYENPGK
-288 IERYKFEYE
+288 IERYRFGYE

-305 REFLSRIKY
+305 REFVHRIK
-314 ADANNE
+314 NNDKK
-320 TCIYSGSEDIS
+320 TVDISDNIS

-336 IIEQFTN
+336 VMERFTD
-343 WNTPLYKDMHNQ
+343 WNTPIYKDRHDQ
-355 FLKTG
+355 FLATG

-385 FNAAAMLEG
+385 FRAAAELDG
-394 LTGIELDIQLTADG
+394 ITGIDLDIQLTSDG
-408 EMVVFHDENLK
+408 EMVVFHDENLR

-427 VRSCTLAEIKSI
+427 VRGCMLAEIKNI
-439 AIPANDGKYCNI
+439 AIPANDGKYCSI

-477 TSVIRYDGIESKAY
+477 TSIIRYDGIESKAY
-491 ELVRKYG
+491 EIVRKYG

-511 SVDIIKRI
+511 SVDIIKKI
-519 DSNAK
+519 DRDAK
-524 TAVLAMSL
+524 TAVLAMSI
-532 EECISMARATHA
+532 EECISMARDTAA

-600 TNIPERYV
+600 TNIPEKYV

>member
-1 MTKNECRKCIQKERN
+1 MV
-16 NNNMRI
+16 NMRI

-37 ALTGVD
+37 ALTGIE
-43 SAYISCVYNPRE
+43 STYISCVYNPRE

-66 IQACTTDWDEFVDN
+66 IQACTADWDKFVDN

-93 YEYSRKLLLKGKHV
+93 YEYSRKLLLSGKHV

-112 AALMKK
+112 AALKK
-118 QVMEL
+118 EQVREL
-123 IDIAHDKGLVYMEA
+123 IDIAQNNQLVYMEA
-137 IKTAYCPGYKALIQ
+137 LKTAYCPGYKALIK

-180 DEDCNGSFLEFG
+180 DDDCNGSFLEFG

-199 LRLLGCEYDDVTFR
+199 LTLLGCEYDDVTFR

-233 RDKTGC
+233 EYI
-239 VDKTAIV
+239 DKTAIV
-246 KTGLAAKTEGQLVIT
+246 KTGLGAKTEGQLVVT

-276 KEFEVRYEDPGK
+276 KEFEVRYENPGK
-288 IERYKFEYE
+288 IEQYRFGYE

-305 REFLSRIKY
+305 REFVHRIK
-314 ADANNE
+314 NNDKK
-320 TCIYSGSEDIS
+320 TVDISDNIS

-336 IIEQFTN
+336 VMERFTD
-343 WNTPLYKDMHNQ
+343 WNTPIYKDRHDQ
-355 FLKTG
+355 FLATG

-385 FNAAAMLEG
+385 FRAAAELDG
-394 LTGIELDIQLTADG
+394 ITGIELDIQLTSDG
-408 EMVVFHDENLK
+408 EMVVFHDENLR

-427 VRSCTLAEIKSI
+427 VRGCTLAEIKNI
-439 AIPANDGKYCNI
+439 AIPANDGKYCSI

-477 TSVIRYDGIESKAY
+477 TSIIRYDGIESKAY
-491 ELVRKYG
+491 EIVRKYG

-511 SVDIIKRI
+511 SVDIIKKI
-519 DSNAK
+519 DRDAK
-524 TAVLAMSL
+524 TAVLAMSI
-532 EECISMARATHA
+532 EECISMARDTAA

>member
-1 MTKNECRKCIQKERN
+1 MV
-16 NNNMRI
+16 NMRI

-37 ALTGVD
+37 ALTGIE
-43 SAYISCVYNPRE
+43 STYISCVYNPRE
-55 ESAVR
+55 ESALM

-66 IQACTTDWDEFVDN
+66 IQACTADWDEFVDN

-93 YEYSRKLLLKGKHV
+93 YEYSRKLLLSRKHV

-112 AALMKK
+112 AALKK
-118 QVMEL
+118 EQVREL
-123 IDIAHDKGLVYMEA
+123 IDIAQNNQLVYMEA
-137 IKTAYCPGYKALIQ
+137 LKTAYCPGYKALIQ

-180 DEDCNGSFLEFG
+180 DDDCNGSFLEFG

-199 LRLLGCEYDDVTFR
+199 LTLLGCEYDDVTFR
-213 TVRAQNGVDA
+213 TVRAQNGVDT

-233 RDKTGC
+233 EYI
-239 VDKTAIV
+239 DKTAIV
-246 KTGLAAKTEGQLVIT
+246 KTGLGAKTEGQLVVT

-276 KEFEVRYEDPGK
+276 KEFEVRYENPGK
-288 IERYKFEYE
+288 IEQYRFGYE

-305 REFLSRIKY
+305 REFVHRIK
-314 ADANNE
+314 NNDKK
-320 TCIYSGSEDIS
+320 TVDISDNIS

-336 IIEQFTN
+336 VMERFTD
-343 WNTPLYKDMHNQ
+343 WNTPIYKDRHDQ
-355 FLKTG
+355 FLATG

-385 FNAAAMLEG
+385 FIAAAELDG
-394 LTGIELDIQLTADG
+394 ITGIELDIQLTSDG
-408 EMVVFHDENLK
+408 EMVVFHDENLR

-427 VRSCTLAEIKSI
+427 VRGCTLAEIKNI
-439 AIPANDGKYCNI
+439 AIPANDGKYCSI

-465 ESRGILINIELK
+465 ESRGILINIELM

-491 ELVRKYG
+491 EIVRKYG

-511 SVDIIKRI
+511 SVDIIKKI
-519 DSNAK
+519 DQDAK
-524 TAVLAMSL
+524 TAVLAMSI
-532 EECISMARATHA
+532 EECISMARDTAA

-600 TNIPERYV
+600 TNIPEKYV

>member
-1 MTKNECRKCIQKERN
+1 
-16 NNNMRI
+16 MRI

-37 ALTGVD
+37 ALTGIE
-43 SAYISCVYNPRE
+43 STYISCVYNPRE

-66 IQACTTDWDEFVDN
+66 IQACTADWDEFVDN

-93 YEYSRKLLLKGKHV
+93 YEYSRKLLLSGKHV

-112 AALMKK
+112 AALKK
-118 QVMEL
+118 EQVREL
-123 IDIAHDKGLVYMEA
+123 IDIAQNNQLVYMEA
-137 IKTAYCPGYKALIQ
+137 LKTAYCPGYKALIQ

-180 DEDCNGSFLEFG
+180 DDDCNGSFLEFG

-199 LRLLGCEYDDVTFR
+199 LTLLGCEYDDVTFR

-233 RDKTGC
+233 EYI
-239 VDKTAIV
+239 DKTAIV
-246 KTGLAAKTEGQLVIT
+246 KTGLGAKTEGQLVVT

-276 KEFEVRYEDPGK
+276 KEFEVRYENPGK
-288 IERYKFEYE
+288 IERYRFGYE

-305 REFLSRIKY
+305 REFVHRIK
-314 ADANNE
+314 NNDKK
-320 TCIYSGSEDIS
+320 TVDISDNIS

-336 IIEQFTN
+336 VMERFTD
-343 WNTPLYKDMHNQ
+343 WNTPIYKDRHDQ
-355 FLKTG
+355 FLATG

-385 FNAAAMLEG
+385 FRAAAELDG
-394 LTGIELDIQLTADG
+394 ITGIELDIQLTSDG
-408 EMVVFHDENLK
+408 EMVVFHDENLR

-427 VRSCTLAEIKSI
+427 VRGCTLAEIKNI
-439 AIPANDGKYCNI
+439 AIPANDGKYCSI

-491 ELVRKYG
+491 EIVRKYG

-511 SVDIIKRI
+511 SVDIIKKI
-519 DSNAK
+519 DRDAK
-524 TAVLAMSL
+524 TAVLAMSI
-532 EECISMARATHA
+532 EECISMARDTDA
-544 DALHPY
+544 DALNPY

-600 TNIPERYV
+600 TNIPEKYV

>member
-1 MTKNECRKCIQKERN
+1 
-16 NNNMRI
+16 MRI

-37 ALTGVD
+37 ALTGIE
-43 SAYISCVYNPRE
+43 STYISCVYNPRE
-55 ESAVR
+55 ESALR

-66 IQACTTDWDEFVDN
+66 IQACTADWDEFVDN

-93 YEYSRKLLLKGKHV
+93 YEYSRKLLLSGKHV

-112 AALMKK
+112 AALKK
-118 QVMEL
+118 EQVREL
-123 IDIAHDKGLVYMEA
+123 IDIAQNNQLVYMEA
-137 IKTAYCPGYKALIQ
+137 LKTAYCPGYKALIQ

-180 DEDCNGSFLEFG
+180 DDDCNGSFLEFG

-199 LRLLGCEYDDVTFR
+199 LTLLGCEYDDVTFR

-233 RDKTGC
+233 EYI
-239 VDKTAIV
+239 DKTAIV
-246 KTGLAAKTEGQLVIT
+246 KTGLGAKTEGQLVVT

-276 KEFEVRYEDPGK
+276 KEFEVRYENPGK
-288 IERYKFEYE
+288 IERYRFGYE

-305 REFLSRIKY
+305 REFVHRIKN
-314 ADANNE
+314 DDKKTVDISDN
-320 TCIYSGSEDIS
+320 IS

-336 IIEQFTN
+336 VMERFTD
-343 WNTPLYKDMHNQ
+343 WNTPIYKDRHDQ
-355 FLKTG
+355 FLATG

-385 FNAAAMLEG
+385 FRAAAELDG
-394 LTGIELDIQLTADG
+394 ITGIELDIQLTSDG
-408 EMVVFHDENLK
+408 EMVVFHDENLR

-427 VRSCTLAEIKSI
+427 VRGCTLAEIKNI
-439 AIPANDGKYCNI
+439 AIPANDGKYCSI

-491 ELVRKYG
+491 EIVRKYG

-511 SVDIIKRI
+511 SVDIIKKI
-519 DSNAK
+519 DQDAK
-524 TAVLAMSL
+524 TAVLAMSI
-532 EECISMARATHA
+532 EECISMARDTAA

-562 QGMPVRAWNGDEPF
+562 QVMPVRAWNGDEPF

>member
-1 MTKNECRKCIQKERN
+1 
-16 NNNMRI
+16 MRI

-37 ALTGVD
+37 ALTGIE
-43 SAYISCVYNPRE
+43 STYISCVYNPRE
-55 ESAVR
+55 ESALR

-66 IQACTTDWDEFVDN
+66 IQACTADWDEFVDN

-93 YEYSRKLLLKGKHV
+93 YEYSRKLLLSGKHV

-112 AALMKK
+112 AALKK
-118 QVMEL
+118 EQVREL
-123 IDIAHDKGLVYMEA
+123 IDIAQNNQLVYMEA
-137 IKTAYCPGYKALIQ
+137 LKTAYCPGYKALIQ

-180 DEDCNGSFLEFG
+180 DDDCNGSFLEFG

-199 LRLLGCEYDDVTFR
+199 LTLLGCEYDDVTFR

-233 RDKTGC
+233 EYI
-239 VDKTAIV
+239 DKTAIV
-246 KTGLAAKTEGQLVIT
+246 KTGLGAKTEGQLVVT

-276 KEFEVRYEDPGK
+276 KEFEVRYENPGK
-288 IERYKFEYE
+288 IERYRFGYE

-305 REFLSRIKY
+305 REFVHRIK
-314 ADANNE
+314 NNDKK
-320 TCIYSGSEDIS
+320 TVDISDNIS

-336 IIEQFTN
+336 VMERFTD
-343 WNTPLYKDMHNQ
+343 WNTPIYKDRHDQ
-355 FLKTG
+355 FLATG

-385 FNAAAMLEG
+385 FRAAAELDG
-394 LTGIELDIQLTADG
+394 ITGIELDIQLTSDG
-408 EMVVFHDENLK
+408 EMVVFHDENLR

-427 VRSCTLAEIKSI
+427 VRGCTLAEIKNI
-439 AIPANDGKYCNI
+439 AIPANDGKYCSI
-451 PTLEEVLVMMKPYC
+451 PTLEEVLIMMKPYC

-491 ELVRKYG
+491 EIVRKYG

-511 SVDIIKRI
+511 SVDIIKKM
-519 DSNAK
+519 DQDAK
-524 TAVLAMSL
+524 TAVLAMSI
-532 EECISMARATHA
+532 EECISMARDTAA

-562 QGMPVRAWNGDEPF
+562 QVMPVRAWNGDEPF

>member
-1 MTKNECRKCIQKERN
+1 MV
-16 NNNMRI
+16 NMRI

-37 ALTGVD
+37 ALTGIE
-43 SAYISCVYNPRE
+43 STYISCVYNPRE

-66 IQACTTDWDEFVDN
+66 IQACTADWDEFVDN

-93 YEYSRKLLLKGKHV
+93 YEYSRKLLLSGKHV

-112 AALMKK
+112 AALKK
-118 QVMEL
+118 EQVREL
-123 IDIAHDKGLVYMEA
+123 IDIAQNNQLVYMEA
-137 IKTAYCPGYKALIQ
+137 LKTAYCPGYKALIQ

-180 DEDCNGSFLEFG
+180 DDDCNGSFLEFG

-199 LRLLGCEYDDVTFR
+199 LTLLGCEYDDVTFR

-233 RDKTGC
+233 EYI
-239 VDKTAIV
+239 DKTAIV
-246 KTGLAAKTEGQLVIT
+246 KTGLGAKTEGQLVVT

-276 KEFEVRYEDPGK
+276 KEFEVRYENPGK
-288 IERYKFEYE
+288 IERYRFGYE

-305 REFLSRIKY
+305 REFVHRIK
-314 ADANNE
+314 NNDKK
-320 TCIYSGSEDIS
+320 TVDISDNIS

-336 IIEQFTN
+336 VMERFTD
-343 WNTPLYKDMHNQ
+343 WNTPIYKDRHDQ
-355 FLKTG
+355 FLATG

-385 FNAAAMLEG
+385 FRAAAELDG
-394 LTGIELDIQLTADG
+394 ITGIELDIQLTSDG
-408 EMVVFHDENLK
+408 EMVVFHDENLR

-427 VRSCTLAEIKSI
+427 VRGCTLAEIKNI
-439 AIPANDGKYCNI
+439 AIPANDGKYCSI

-491 ELVRKYG
+491 EIVRKYG

-511 SVDIIKRI
+511 SVNIIKKI
-519 DSNAK
+519 DRDAK
-524 TAVLAMSL
+524 TAVLAMSI
-532 EECISMARATHA
+532 EECISMARDTDA

-600 TNIPERYV
+600 TNIPEKYV

>member
-1 MTKNECRKCIQKERN
+1 
-16 NNNMRI
+16 MRI

-37 ALTGVD
+37 ALTGVE
-43 SAYISCVYNPRE
+43 SIYISCVYNPRE
-55 ESAVR
+55 ESALR

-66 IQACTTDWDEFVDN
+66 IQACTADWDEFVDN

-93 YEYSRKLLLKGKHV
+93 YEYSRKLLLSGKHV

-112 AALMKK
+112 AALKK
-118 QVMEL
+118 EQVREL
-123 IDIAHDKGLVYMEA
+123 IDIAQNNQLVYMEA
-137 IKTAYCPGYKALIQ
+137 LKTAYCPGYKALIQ

-180 DEDCNGSFLEFG
+180 DDDCNGSFLEFG

-199 LRLLGCEYDDVTFR
+199 LTLLGCEYDDVTFR

-233 RDKTGC
+233 EYI
-239 VDKTAIV
+239 DKTAIV
-246 KTGLAAKTEGQLVIT
+246 KTGLGAKTEGQLVVT

-276 KEFEVRYEDPGK
+276 KEFEVRYENPGK
-288 IERYKFEYE
+288 IERYRFGYE

-305 REFLSRIKY
+305 REFVHRIK
-314 ADANNE
+314 NNDKK
-320 TCIYSGSEDIS
+320 TVDISDNIS

-336 IIEQFTN
+336 VMERFAD
-343 WNTPLYKDMHNQ
+343 WNTPIYKDRHNQ
-355 FLKTG
+355 FLATG

-385 FNAAAMLEG
+385 FRAAAELDG
-394 LTGIELDIQLTADG
+394 ITGIELDIQLTSDG
-408 EMVVFHDENLK
+408 EMVVFNDENLR

-427 VRSCTLAEIKSI
+427 VRGCTLAEIKNI
-439 AIPANDGKYCNI
+439 AIPANDGKYCSI

-477 TSVIRYDGIESKAY
+477 TSIIRYDGIESKAY
-491 ELVRKYG
+491 EIVRKYG

-511 SVDIIKRI
+511 SVDIIKKI
-519 DSNAK
+519 DRDAK
-524 TAVLAMSL
+524 TAVLAMSI
-532 EECISMARATHA
+532 EECISMARDTAA

>member
-1 MTKNECRKCIQKERN
+1 
-16 NNNMRI
+16 MRI

-37 ALTGVD
+37 ALTGIE
-43 SAYISCVYNPRE
+43 STYISCVYNPRE

-66 IQACTTDWDEFVDN
+66 IQACTADWDEFVDN

-93 YEYSRKLLLKGKHV
+93 YEYSRKLLLSGKHV

-112 AALMKK
+112 AALKK
-118 QVMEL
+118 EQVREL
-123 IDIAHDKGLVYMEA
+123 IDIAQNYQLVYMEA
-137 IKTAYCPGYKALIQ
+137 LKTAYCPGYKALIQ

-180 DEDCNGSFLEFG
+180 DDDCNGSFLEFG

-199 LRLLGCEYDDVTFR
+199 LTLLGCEYDDVTFR

-233 RDKTGC
+233 EYI
-239 VDKTAIV
+239 DKTAIV
-246 KTGLAAKTEGQLVIT
+246 KTGLGAKTEGQLVVT

-276 KEFEVRYEDPGK
+276 KEFEVRYENPGK
-288 IERYKFEYE
+288 IERYRFGYE

-305 REFLSRIKY
+305 REFVHRIK
-314 ADANNE
+314 NNDKK
-320 TCIYSGSEDIS
+320 TVDISDNIS

-336 IIEQFTN
+336 VMERFTD
-343 WNTPLYKDMHNQ
+343 WNTPIYKDRHNQ
-355 FLKTG
+355 FLATG

-385 FNAAAMLEG
+385 FRAAAELDG
-394 LTGIELDIQLTADG
+394 ITGIELDIQLTSDG
-408 EMVVFHDENLK
+408 EMVVFHDENLR

-427 VRSCTLAEIKSI
+427 VRGCTLAEIKNI
-439 AIPANDGKYCNI
+439 AIPANDGKYCSI

-491 ELVRKYG
+491 EIVRKYG

-511 SVDIIKRI
+511 SVDIIKKI
-519 DSNAK
+519 DRDAK
-524 TAVLAMSL
+524 TAVLAMSI
-532 EECISMARATHA
+532 EECISMARDTAA

-600 TNIPERYV
+600 TNIPEKYV

>member
-1 MTKNECRKCIQKERN
+1 
-16 NNNMRI
+16 MRI

-37 ALTGVD
+37 ALTGIE
-43 SAYISCVYNPRE
+43 STYISCVYNPRE

-66 IQACTTDWDEFVDN
+66 IQACTADWDEFVDN

-93 YEYSRKLLLKGKHV
+93 YEYSRKLLLSGKHV

-112 AALMKK
+112 AALKK
-118 QVMEL
+118 EQVREL
-123 IDIAHDKGLVYMEA
+123 IDIAQNNQLVYMEA
-137 IKTAYCPGYKALIQ
+137 LKTAYCPGYKALIK

-180 DEDCNGSFLEFG
+180 DDDCNGSFLEFG

-199 LRLLGCEYDDVTFR
+199 LTLLGCEYDDVTFR

-233 RDKTGC
+233 EYI
-239 VDKTAIV
+239 DKTAIV
-246 KTGLAAKTEGQLVIT
+246 KTGLGAKTEGQLVVT

-276 KEFEVRYEDPGK
+276 KEFEVRYENPGK
-288 IERYKFEYE
+288 IERYRFGYE

-305 REFLSRIKY
+305 REFVHRIK
-314 ADANNE
+314 NNDKK
-320 TCIYSGSEDIS
+320 TVDISDNIS

-336 IIEQFTN
+336 VMERFTD
-343 WNTPLYKDMHNQ
+343 WNTPIYKDRHDQ
-355 FLKTG
+355 FLATG

-385 FNAAAMLEG
+385 FRAAAELDG
-394 LTGIELDIQLTADG
+394 ITGIELDIQLTSDG
-408 EMVVFHDENLK
+408 EMVVFHDENLR

-427 VRSCTLAEIKSI
+427 VRGCTLAEIKNI
-439 AIPANDGKYCNI
+439 AIPANDGKYCSI

-491 ELVRKYG
+491 EIVRKYG

-511 SVDIIKRI
+511 SVDIMKKI
-519 DSNAK
+519 DRDAK
-524 TAVLAMSL
+524 TAVLAMSI
-532 EECISMARATHA
+532 EECISMARDTAA

-550 IGGLVYA
+550 IGGLVYT

-600 TNIPERYV
+600 TNMPEKYV

>member
-1 MTKNECRKCIQKERN
+1 
-16 NNNMRI
+16 MRI

-37 ALTGVD
+37 ALTGIE
-43 SAYISCVYNPRE
+43 STYISCVYNPRE
-55 ESAVR
+55 ESALR

-66 IQACTTDWDEFVDN
+66 IQACTADWDEFVDN

-93 YEYSRKLLLKGKHV
+93 YEYSRKLLLSGKHV

-112 AALMKK
+112 AALKK
-118 QVMEL
+118 EQVREL
-123 IDIAHDKGLVYMEA
+123 IDIAQNNQLVYMEA
-137 IKTAYCPGYKALIQ
+137 LKTAYCPGYKALIQ

-180 DEDCNGSFLEFG
+180 DDDCNGSFLEFG

-199 LRLLGCEYDDVTFR
+199 LTLLGCEYDDVTFR

-233 RDKTGC
+233 EYI
-239 VDKTAIV
+239 DKTAIV
-246 KTGLAAKTEGQLVIT
+246 KTGLGAKTEGQLVVT

-276 KEFEVRYEDPGK
+276 KEFEVRYENPGK
-288 IERYKFEYE
+288 IERYRFGYE

-305 REFLSRIKY
+305 REFVHRIK
-314 ADANNE
+314 NNDKK
-320 TCIYSGSEDIS
+320 TVDISDNIS

-336 IIEQFTN
+336 VMERFTD
-343 WNTPLYKDMHNQ
+343 WNTPIYKDRHDQ
-355 FLKTG
+355 FLATG

-385 FNAAAMLEG
+385 FRAAAELDG
-394 LTGIELDIQLTADG
+394 ITGIELDIQLTSDG
-408 EMVVFHDENLK
+408 EMVVFHDENLR

-427 VRSCTLAEIKSI
+427 VRGCTLAEIKNI
-439 AIPANDGKYCNI
+439 AIPANDGKYCSI

-465 ESRGILINIELK
+465 ESRGILINIELN

-491 ELVRKYG
+491 EIVRKYG

-511 SVDIIKRI
+511 SVDIIKKI
-519 DSNAK
+519 DQDAK
-524 TAVLAMSL
+524 TAVLAMSI
-532 EECISMARATHA
+532 EECISMARDTAA

-562 QGMPVRAWNGDEPF
+562 QVMPVRAWNGDEPF

>member
-1 MTKNECRKCIQKERN
+1 
-16 NNNMRI
+16 MRI

-37 ALTGVD
+37 ALTGIE
-43 SAYISCVYNPRE
+43 STYISCVYNPRE

-66 IQACTTDWDEFVDN
+66 IQACTADWDEFVDN

-93 YEYSRKLLLKGKHV
+93 YEYSRKLLLSGKHV

-112 AALMKK
+112 AALKK
-118 QVMEL
+118 EQVREL
-123 IDIAHDKGLVYMEA
+123 IDIAQNNQLVYMEA
-137 IKTAYCPGYKALIQ
+137 LKTAYCPGYKALIQ

-180 DEDCNGSFLEFG
+180 DDDCNGSFLEFG

-199 LRLLGCEYDDVTFR
+199 LTLLGCEYDDVTFR

-233 RDKTGC
+233 EYI
-239 VDKTAIV
+239 DKTAIV
-246 KTGLAAKTEGQLVIT
+246 KTGLGAKTEGQLVVT

-276 KEFEVRYEDPGK
+276 KEFEVRYENPGK
-288 IERYKFEYE
+288 IEQYRFGYE

-305 REFLSRIKY
+305 REFVHRIK
-314 ADANNE
+314 NNDKK
-320 TCIYSGSEDIS
+320 TVDISDNIS

-336 IIEQFTN
+336 VMERFTD
-343 WNTPLYKDMHNQ
+343 WNTPIYKDRHDQ
-355 FLKTG
+355 FLATG

-365 PKIWAHRGCC
+365 PKIWAHMGCC

-385 FNAAAMLEG
+385 FRAAAELDG
-394 LTGIELDIQLTADG
+394 ITGIELDIQLTSDG
-408 EMVVFHDENLK
+408 EMVVFHDENLR

-427 VRSCTLAEIKSI
+427 VRGCTLAEIKNI
-439 AIPANDGKYCNI
+439 AIPANDGKYCSI

-491 ELVRKYG
+491 EIVRKYG

-511 SVDIIKRI
+511 SVDIMKKI
-519 DSNAK
+519 DRDAK
-524 TAVLAMSL
+524 TAVLAMSI
-532 EECISMARATHA
+532 EECISMARDTAA

-550 IGGLVYA
+550 IGGLVYT

-600 TNIPERYV
+600 TNMPEKYV

>member
-1 MTKNECRKCIQKERN
+1 
-16 NNNMRI
+16 MRI

-37 ALTGVD
+37 ALTGIE
-43 SAYISCVYNPRE
+43 STYISCVYNPRE

-66 IQACTTDWDEFVDN
+66 IQACTADWDEFVDN

-93 YEYSRKLLLKGKHV
+93 YEYSRKLLLSGKHV

-112 AALMKK
+112 AALKK
-118 QVMEL
+118 EQVREL
-123 IDIAHDKGLVYMEA
+123 IDIAQNNQLVYMEA
-137 IKTAYCPGYKALIQ
+137 LKTAYCPGYKALIQ

-180 DEDCNGSFLEFG
+180 DDDCNGSFLEFG

-199 LRLLGCEYDDVTFR
+199 LTLLGCEYDDVTFR

-233 RDKTGC
+233 EYI
-239 VDKTAIV
+239 DKTAIV
-246 KTGLAAKTEGQLVIT
+246 KTGLGAKTEGQLVVT

-276 KEFEVRYEDPGK
+276 KEFEVRYENPGK
-288 IERYKFEYE
+288 IERYRFGYE

-305 REFLSRIKY
+305 REFVHRIK
-314 ADANNE
+314 NNDKK
-320 TCIYSGSEDIS
+320 TVDISDNIS

-336 IIEQFTN
+336 VMERFTD
-343 WNTPLYKDMHNQ
+343 WNTPIYKDRHDQ
-355 FLKTG
+355 FLATG

-365 PKIWAHRGCC
+365 PKIWAYRGCC

-385 FNAAAMLEG
+385 FRAAAELDG
-394 LTGIELDIQLTADG
+394 ITGIELDIQLTSDG
-408 EMVVFHDENLK
+408 EMVVFHDENLR

-427 VRSCTLAEIKSI
+427 VRGCTLAEIKNI
-439 AIPANDGKYCNI
+439 AIPANDGKYCSI

-491 ELVRKYG
+491 EIVRKYG

-511 SVDIIKRI
+511 SVDIMKKI
-519 DSNAK
+519 DRDAK
-524 TAVLAMSL
+524 TAVLAMSI
-532 EECISMARATHA
+532 EECISMARDTAA

-550 IGGLVYA
+550 IGGLVYT

-600 TNIPERYV
+600 TNMPEKYV

>member
-1 MTKNECRKCIQKERN
+1 
-16 NNNMRI
+16 MRI

-37 ALTGVD
+37 ALTGVE
-43 SAYISCVYNPRE
+43 SIYISCVYNPRE
-55 ESAVR
+55 ESALR

-66 IQACTTDWDEFVDN
+66 IQACTADWDEFVDN

-93 YEYSRKLLLKGKHV
+93 YEYSRKLLLSGKHV

-112 AALMKK
+112 AALKK
-118 QVMEL
+118 EQVREL
-123 IDIAHDKGLVYMEA
+123 IDIAQNNQLVYMEA
-137 IKTAYCPGYKALIQ
+137 LKTAYCPGYKALIQ

-180 DEDCNGSFLEFG
+180 DDDCNGSFLEFG

-199 LRLLGCEYDDVTFR
+199 LTLLGCEYDDVTFR

-233 RDKTGC
+233 EYI
-239 VDKTAIV
+239 DKTAIV
-246 KTGLAAKTEGQLVIT
+246 KTGLGAKTEGQLVVT

-276 KEFEVRYEDPGK
+276 KEFEVRYENPGK
-288 IERYKFEYE
+288 IERYRFGYE

-305 REFLSRIKY
+305 REFVHRIK
-314 ADANNE
+314 NNDKK
-320 TCIYSGSEDIS
+320 TVDISDNIS

-336 IIEQFTN
+336 VMERFTD
-343 WNTPLYKDMHNQ
+343 WNTPIYKDRHNQ
-355 FLKTG
+355 FLATG

-385 FNAAAMLEG
+385 FRAAAELDG
-394 LTGIELDIQLTADG
+394 ITGIELDIQLTSDG
-408 EMVVFHDENLK
+408 EMVVFHDENLR

-427 VRSCTLAEIKSI
+427 VRGCTLAEIKNI
-439 AIPANDGKYCNI
+439 AIPANDGKYCSI

-491 ELVRKYG
+491 EIVRKYG

-511 SVDIIKRI
+511 SVDIIKKI
-519 DSNAK
+519 DRDAK
-524 TAVLAMSL
+524 TAVLAMSI
-532 EECISMARATHA
+532 EECISMARDTAA

>member
-1 MTKNECRKCIQKERN
+1 
-16 NNNMRI
+16 MRI

-37 ALTGVD
+37 ALTGIE
-43 SAYISCVYNPRE
+43 STYISCVYNPRE

-66 IQACTTDWDEFVDN
+66 IQACTANWDEFVDN

-93 YEYSRKLLLKGKHV
+93 YEYSRKLLLSGKHV

-112 AALMKK
+112 AALKK
-118 QVMEL
+118 EQVREL
-123 IDIAHDKGLVYMEA
+123 IDIAQNNQLVYMEA
-137 IKTAYCPGYKALIQ
+137 LKTAYCPGYKALIK

-180 DEDCNGSFLEFG
+180 DDDCNGSFLEFG

-199 LRLLGCEYDDVTFR
+199 LTLLGCEYDDVTFR

-233 RDKTGC
+233 EYI
-239 VDKTAIV
+239 DKTAIV
-246 KTGLAAKTEGQLVIT
+246 KTGLGAKTEGQLVVT

-276 KEFEVRYEDPGK
+276 KEFEVRYENPGK
-288 IERYKFEYE
+288 IEQYRFGYE

-305 REFLSRIKY
+305 REFVHRIK
-314 ADANNE
+314 NNDKK
-320 TCIYSGSEDIS
+320 TVDISDNIS

-336 IIEQFTN
+336 VMERFTD
-343 WNTPLYKDMHNQ
+343 WNTPIYKDRHDQ
-355 FLKTG
+355 FLATG

-385 FNAAAMLEG
+385 FRAAAELDG
-394 LTGIELDIQLTADG
+394 ITGIELDIQLTSDG
-408 EMVVFHDENLK
+408 EMVVFHDENLR

-427 VRSCTLAEIKSI
+427 VRGCTLAEIKNI
-439 AIPANDGKYCNI
+439 AIPANDGKYCSI

-477 TSVIRYDGIESKAY
+477 TSIIRYDGIESKAY
-491 ELVRKYG
+491 EIVRKYG

-511 SVDIIKRI
+511 SVDIIKKI
-519 DSNAK
+519 DRDAK
-524 TAVLAMSL
+524 TAVLAMSI
-532 EECISMARATHA
+532 EECISMARDTAV

>member
-1 MTKNECRKCIQKERN
+1 
-16 NNNMRI
+16 MRI

-37 ALTGVD
+37 ALTGIE
-43 SAYISCVYNPRE
+43 STYISCVYNPRE
-55 ESAVR
+55 ESALR

-66 IQACTTDWDEFVDN
+66 IQACTADWDEFVDN

-93 YEYSRKLLLKGKHV
+93 YEYSRKLLLSGKHV

-112 AALMKK
+112 AALKK
-118 QVMEL
+118 EQVREL
-123 IDIAHDKGLVYMEA
+123 IDIAQNNQLVYMEA
-137 IKTAYCPGYKALIQ
+137 LKTAYCPGYKALIQ

-180 DEDCNGSFLEFG
+180 DDDCNGSFLEFG

-199 LRLLGCEYDDVTFR
+199 LTLLGCEYDDVTFR

-233 RDKTGC
+233 EYI
-239 VDKTAIV
+239 DKTAIV
-246 KTGLAAKTEGQLVIT
+246 KTGLGAKTEGQLVVT

-276 KEFEVRYEDPGK
+276 KEFEVRYENPGK
-288 IERYKFEYE
+288 IERYRFGYE

-305 REFLSRIKY
+305 REFVHRIK
-314 ADANNE
+314 NNDKK
-320 TCIYSGSEDIS
+320 TVDISDNIS

-336 IIEQFTN
+336 VMERFTD
-343 WNTPLYKDMHNQ
+343 WNTPIYKDRHDQ
-355 FLKTG
+355 FLETG

-365 PKIWAHRGCC
+365 PKIWAHSGCC

-385 FNAAAMLEG
+385 FRAAAELDG
-394 LTGIELDIQLTADG
+394 ITGVELDIQLTSDG
-408 EMVVFHDENLK
+408 EMVVFHDENLR

-427 VRSCTLAEIKSI
+427 VRGCTLAEIKNI
-439 AIPANDGKYCNI
+439 AIPANDGKYCSI

-491 ELVRKYG
+491 EIVRKYG

-511 SVDIIKRI
+511 SVDIMKKI
-519 DSNAK
+519 DRDAK
-524 TAVLAMSL
+524 TAVLAMSI
-532 EECISMARATHA
+532 EECISMARDTAA

-550 IGGLVYA
+550 IGGLVYT

-600 TNIPERYV
+600 TNMPEKYV

>member
-1 MTKNECRKCIQKERN
+1 MV
-16 NNNMRI
+16 NMRI

-37 ALTGVD
+37 ALTGVE
-43 SAYISCVYNPRE
+43 SIYISCVYNPRE
-55 ESAVR
+55 ESALR

-66 IQACTTDWDEFVDN
+66 IQACTADWDEFVDN

-93 YEYSRKLLLKGKHV
+93 YEYSRKLLLSGKHV

-112 AALMKK
+112 AALKK
-118 QVMEL
+118 EQVREL
-123 IDIAHDKGLVYMEA
+123 IDIAQNNQLVYMEA
-137 IKTAYCPGYKALIQ
+137 LKTAYCPGYKALIQ

-180 DEDCNGSFLEFG
+180 DDDCNGSFLEFG

-199 LRLLGCEYDDVTFR
+199 LTLLGCEYDDVTFR

-233 RDKTGC
+233 EYI
-239 VDKTAIV
+239 DKTAIV
-246 KTGLAAKTEGQLVIT
+246 KTGLGAKTEGQLVVT

-276 KEFEVRYEDPGK
+276 KEFEVRYENPGK
-288 IERYKFEYE
+288 IERYRFGYE

-305 REFLSRIKY
+305 REFVHRIK
-314 ADANNE
+314 NNDKK
-320 TCIYSGSEDIS
+320 TVDISDNIS

-336 IIEQFTN
+336 VMERFAD
-343 WNTPLYKDMHNQ
+343 WNTPIYKDRHNQ
-355 FLKTG
+355 FLATG

-385 FNAAAMLEG
+385 FRAAAELDG
-394 LTGIELDIQLTADG
+394 ITGIELDIQLTSDG
-408 EMVVFHDENLK
+408 EMVVFHDENLR

-427 VRSCTLAEIKSI
+427 VRGCTLAEIKNI
-439 AIPANDGKYCNI
+439 AIPANDGKYCSI

-477 TSVIRYDGIESKAY
+477 TSIIRYDGIESKAY
-491 ELVRKYG
+491 EIVRKYG

-511 SVDIIKRI
+511 SVDIIKKI
-519 DSNAK
+519 DRDAK
-524 TAVLAMSL
+524 TAVLAMSI
-532 EECISMARATHA
+532 EECISMARDTAA

-582 LKEAHLEEY
+582 LKEAYLEEY